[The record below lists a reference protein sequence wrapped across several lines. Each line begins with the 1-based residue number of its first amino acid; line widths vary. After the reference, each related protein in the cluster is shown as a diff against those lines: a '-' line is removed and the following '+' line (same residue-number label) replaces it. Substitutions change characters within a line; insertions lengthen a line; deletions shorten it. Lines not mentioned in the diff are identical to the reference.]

1 MLYLK
6 GDDRLQEARLS
17 EAMDRHGDAV
27 YRLALCR
34 LQNTQDAED
43 VYQEAFLRLY
53 QENADGWDDEH
64 MKAWLLRVAMN
75 LCRDVGRKRKIRNWV
90 PLEEVAEI
98 PDGRTSEYTELW
110 DAINRLPEKYRMV
123 FHLHYAQ
130 WCKTEEIARILR
142 IPAATV
148 RVRLSRARTILRK
161 ELEKN
166 DLR

>member
-1 MLYLK
+1 MK
-6 GDDRLQEARLS
+6 EDDRLQEARLS
-17 EAMDRHGDAV
+17 QAMDQHGDAV

-34 LQNTQDAED
+34 LQNTHDAED
-43 VYQEAFLRLY
+43 VYQETFLRLFL
-53 QENADGWDDEH
+53 EDADEWDAEH

-75 LCRDVGRKRKIRNWV
+75 LCRDIGRKRKTRNWV
-90 PLEEVAEI
+90 SLEEVAEI

-110 DAINRLPEKYRMV
+110 DAVNRLPEKYRMV

-130 WCKTEEIARILR
+130 WCKTEDIAKILK

-161 ELEKN
+161 ELETY
-166 DLR
+166 DLC